1 MESIRKNGGGI
12 NIVALGILLLI
23 SLLISGE
30 YAYVNNQYAMN
41 KDLESNLK
49 LHYIYME
56 AMYYL
61 RNEIYEETFYDLS
74 YDSSEVSVDIHISGL
89 ERKAKLEIHYK
100 EIEIIK
106 NYQFDLECHC
116 IYE

>member
-12 NIVALGILLLI
+12 SVGVLGVLMII

-30 YAYVNNQYAMN
+30 YAYVKNQYAMN
-41 KDLESNLK
+41 KDLEDNLK
-49 LHYIYME
+49 LHYLYME
-56 AMYYL
+56 SIYYI

-74 YDSSEVSVDIHISGL
+74 YFEDDVDIDIKISGL
-89 ERKAKLEIHYK
+89 LETATLHLEYK
-100 EIEIIK
+100 DISFK
-106 NYQFDLECHC
+106 FNLDCHC